1 MLALMSGVAKLR
13 YSSAVKIVCDGNSLT
28 HSYNTGTPYPQQLA
42 ALAPLSAAVTVVNR
56 GISGQST
63 SQMTS
68 DATDVEGHYD
78 AAKTNLLV
86 VLEGTNSLQSNSAAV
101 AAEHMRLYIAAR
113 LAAQP
118 TRMILLITCPPRQL
132 VSSTEAADI
141 TFNTTKIDAYNEILR
156 ANWRAWGVKVLVDIR
171 VPGSPFN
178 LPGYTRADFNASQ
191 ATDGI
196 WAAAEVNAYTHL
208 STAGY
213 AALAAMVAAGL
224 RRMPAR

>member
-1 MLALMSGVAKLR
+1 MLARMSGVARLR

-28 HSYNTGTPYPQQLA
+28 HSYNSGTPYPQQLA
-42 ALAPLSAAVTVVNR
+42 ALAPLSGAVSVINR

-63 SQMTS
+63 ATMTA
-68 DATDVEGHYD
+68 DASDVEGHYD
-78 AAKTNLLV
+78 AAKKNVLI
-86 VLEGTNSLQSNSAAV
+86 VLEGTNSLGSNSAVV
-101 AAEHMRLYIAAR
+101 AAEHMRLYFVDRI
-113 LAAQP
+113 AAQP
-118 TRMILLITCPPRQL
+118 TRLNMLITCPPRQ
-132 VSSTEAADI
+132 VAGGTEAGDLV
-141 TFNTTKIDAYNEILR
+141 FNAKVDAYNDILR

-178 LPGYTRADFNASQ
+178 LPGYTRAHFNASQ

-196 WAAAEVNAYTHL
+196 WAAGEVNAYTHL

-213 AALAAMVAAGL
+213 GVLAAMVAAGL